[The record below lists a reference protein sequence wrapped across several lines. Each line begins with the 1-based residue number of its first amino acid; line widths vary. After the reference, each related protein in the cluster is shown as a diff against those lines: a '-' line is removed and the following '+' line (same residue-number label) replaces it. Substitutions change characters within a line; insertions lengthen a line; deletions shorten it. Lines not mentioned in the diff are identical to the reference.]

1 MSTSTPEGSQSKAR
15 STAGAKGAN
24 YHRQCTGAAL
34 RTVEAHSTPQPLTLY
49 GAAFCPFVH
58 RVWIALEV
66 LGVPYRYIEVDPYEK
81 PKSLLEVNP
90 KGLVPSLRIEG
101 KDGES
106 RGLGESTV
114 ILEYLHERFV
124 DSSQS
129 SSNGKSLLP
138 SLSSASSSSSS
149 EQAVYQRAQH
159 RLVSHHLNAK
169 LIPAFY
175 RFLQAQEPEKQVQFG
190 GEFVDEIRWFQERLE
205 EADKVSKAEGGGGGG
220 DFFGGAKEIGWT
232 DVMLAPWAFRATN
245 VLHHFRSLSLSS
257 PTLFPPNSRY
267 DRWTQAVFS
276 HPAFLAT
283 TSTEDLYLDSYAR
296 YAENRPNTSQVAK
309 AINEGREFGTGDGD
323 GDDEERGEG
332 KRRVGVEQC

>member
-1 MSTSTPEGSQSKAR
+1 MSNSDSNSK
-15 STAGAKGAN
+15 SKSSAGAKGAN

-34 RTVEAHSTPQPLTLY
+34 HTVEAHSSPQSLTLY

-90 KGLVPSLRIEG
+90 KGLVPSLRIEAG
-101 KDGES
+101 GGES
-106 RGLGESTV
+106 KGLGESTV

-124 DSSQS
+124 DAQQSGGGS
-129 SSNGKSLLP
+129 SSNGKTLLP
-138 SLSSASSSSSS
+138 SLAGSSKPEEA
-149 EQAVYQRAQH
+149 AYQRAQH

-175 RFLQAQEPEKQVQFG
+175 RFLQAQEEEKQVQFG

-205 EADKVSKAEGGGGGG
+205 EADKSGGGG

-245 VLHHFRSLSLSS
+245 VLREYPLLISLFCFRPQS
-257 PTLFPPNSRY
+257 
-267 DRWTQAVFS
+267 
-276 HPAFLAT
+276 
-283 TSTEDLYLDSYAR
+283 
-296 YAENRPNTSQVAK
+296 
-309 AINEGREFGTGDGD
+309 
-323 GDDEERGEG
+323 
-332 KRRVGVEQC
+332 

>member
-1 MSTSTPEGSQSKAR
+1 MSKPDSDSNAKPKSS
-15 STAGAKGAN
+15 AGAKGAN

-34 RTVEAHSTPQPLTLY
+34 RTVEAHSSPERLTLY

-101 KDGES
+101 EGGGGES
-106 RGLGESTV
+106 KGLGESTV

-124 DSSQS
+124 DSQPQQS
-129 SSNGKSLLP
+129 SKSLLP
-138 SLSSASSSSSS
+138 SLASSSASS
-149 EQAVYQRAQH
+149 EEAAYQRAQH

-175 RFLQAQEPEKQVQFG
+175 RFLQAQEEEKQVQFG
-190 GEFVDEIRWFQERLE
+190 GEFVDEIRWFQDRLQ
-205 EADKVSKAEGGGGGG
+205 EADKAGGGG
-220 DFFGGAKEIGWT
+220 DFFGGTNEIGWT

-245 VLHHFRSLSLSS
+245 VL
-257 PTLFPPNSRY
+257 
-267 DRWTQAVFS
+267 
-276 HPAFLAT
+276 
-283 TSTEDLYLDSYAR
+283 
-296 YAENRPNTSQVAK
+296 
-309 AINEGREFGTGDGD
+309 REY
-323 GDDEERGEG
+323 R
-332 KRRVGVEQC
+332 CL